1 MPVPSMD
8 SAQNTVS
15 YKDAA
20 WRSFA
25 GGRQAYPRPLN
36 DARVL
41 CLESRAMMM
50 PASSELTQLP
60 EALSDSKLQMGSSW
74 PPMGLS
80 LDVVILEAET
90 SKAAIS
96 PHDVPAL
103 TVIARVC

>member
-1 MPVPSMD
+1 
-8 SAQNTVS
+8 
-15 YKDAA
+15 
-20 WRSFA
+20 
-25 GGRQAYPRPLN
+25 
-36 DARVL
+36 
-41 CLESRAMMM
+41 MMM

-103 TVIARVC
+103 AVINARVCVSRYVRGCQGLGGRLHLTNKEL